1 MNVEVVPATQAHIDL
16 ILACCREREREAYDK
31 IGHEA
36 ARDHL
41 THALALA
48 AEAWTG
54 FVDGQIVCMW
64 GIDRASILC
73 PSAFVWLLTADSIRQ
88 HPFVFV
94 RHSQIRLAELRKRY
108 HYIHG
113 VVDASNTVS
122 VKWLRWLGFQFS
134 DVEFVNG
141 YSIKRFSMVN

>member
-1 MNVEVVPATQAHIDL
+1 MNVVVVPAVHEHIDL
-16 ILACCREREREAYDK
+16 ILACCREREREAYEK
-31 IGHEA
+31 IGHYEA
-36 ARDHL
+36 QAHL
-41 THALALA
+41 IDALARA

-54 FVDGQIVCMW
+54 FVDDEIVCMW

-113 VVDASNTVS
+113 VVDVSNTVS

-141 YSIKRFSMVN
+141 YSIKRFSMVS